1 MHYSLELVMQN
12 GCQHIMEQL
21 ETGFYWLKERG
32 FQLEFQIINGEPFN
46 RLLVTLNGST
56 CSGVF
61 HDEDIIYIFKHQLA
75 EILSEAILN
84 HWEKKLI
91 RRQVERSCKRLPL
104 EEQVELA
111 ERAVHFL
118 RRCNDNESLN
128 LLLKFGRRNKISH
141 SILEH
146 LETHDTLNLEGL
158 VNFSLQEY
166 WREIRFAVDLAY
178 EDYKS
183 EKQYN
188 DFIRLL
194 KYFVE
199 TQPPKNPEVNVYLAE
214 NGVFQFWDENGRVI
228 EHDFIDLY
236 LEDGLGS
243 SDNLDDILISVLI
256 TVAPRRIIFHSS
268 GKLPDTGSAQII
280 KRVFKERVLMC
291 PGCDRCLGHRRSDH

>member
-32 FQLEFQIINGEPFN
+32 IQLEFQIINGEPFN

-118 RRCNDNESLN
+118 RRCIDNESLN

-199 TQPPKNPEVNVYLAE
+199 TQPPKKPEVNVYLAE